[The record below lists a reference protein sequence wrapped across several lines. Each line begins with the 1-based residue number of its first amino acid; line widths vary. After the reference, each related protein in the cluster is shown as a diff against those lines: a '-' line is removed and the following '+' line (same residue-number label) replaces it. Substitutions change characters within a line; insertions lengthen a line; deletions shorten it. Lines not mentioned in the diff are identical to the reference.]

1 MRKKL
6 PKSHNKCIGN
16 CEQNPTKQLSNEK
29 KTMSVELSFCYNEK
43 RIFPADY
50 YLNI

>member
-16 CEQNPTKQLSNEK
+16 CEQNPTKQLNHGGKNNVSCLFVIMK
-29 KTMSVELSFCYNEK
+29 KESSLLT
-43 RIFPADY
+43 I
-50 YLNI
+50 I